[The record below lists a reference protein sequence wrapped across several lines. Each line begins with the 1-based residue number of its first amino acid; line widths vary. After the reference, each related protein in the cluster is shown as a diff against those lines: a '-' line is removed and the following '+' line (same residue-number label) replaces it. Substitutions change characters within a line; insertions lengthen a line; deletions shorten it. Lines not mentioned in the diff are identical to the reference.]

1 MMTVVW
7 GGMRA
12 VTSTIKEGIQSAIAA
27 PETENLFRVALGNM
41 ANDAEQF
48 AVRLKNNLGLD
59 EYIAKDMLGTFQQ
72 IGTAVGVGQSTAYGM
87 SKSMTMLAN
96 DMASLYNVDPQ
107 QAYENLQSAL
117 TGQGRAV
124 RKYGFVITEQT
135 IKEAAWRNG
144 LVKNGQELNEQQ
156 KYVARGIALMEQ
168 SKNAQGDMAN
178 TLGSVQNQLRVF
190 KTKD

>member
-59 EYIAKDMLGTFQQ
+59 EYITKDMLGTFQQ

-107 QAYENLQSAL
+107 QAYENLQSASQAGKGRSKVWL
-117 TGQGRAV
+117 CHYRTNHQRGCMAQWTGQKRA
-124 RKYGFVITEQT
+124 G
-135 IKEAAWRNG
+135 IKRTAKICCARNRF
-144 LVKNGQELNEQQ
+144 NGT
-156 KYVARGIALMEQ
+156 V
-168 SKNAQGDMAN
+168 
-178 TLGSVQNQLRVF
+178 
-190 KTKD
+190 

>member
-1 MMTVVW
+1 MRPSEKLGPVGRAAAQAVAAATSQATDEAKRYEIKLKKPPNGPKDFGSMGYYIKRALMMTVVW

-59 EYIAKDMLGTFQQ
+59 EYITKDMLGTFQQ

-87 SKSMTMLAN
+87 SKKHDDACKRHGK
-96 DMASLYNVDPQ
+96 P
-107 QAYENLQSAL
+107 LQ
-117 TGQGRAV
+117 R
-124 RKYGFVITEQT
+124 RP
-135 IKEAAWRNG
+135 AAG
-144 LVKNGQELNEQQ
+144 L
-156 KYVARGIALMEQ
+156 
-168 SKNAQGDMAN
+168 
-178 TLGSVQNQLRVF
+178 
-190 KTKD
+190 